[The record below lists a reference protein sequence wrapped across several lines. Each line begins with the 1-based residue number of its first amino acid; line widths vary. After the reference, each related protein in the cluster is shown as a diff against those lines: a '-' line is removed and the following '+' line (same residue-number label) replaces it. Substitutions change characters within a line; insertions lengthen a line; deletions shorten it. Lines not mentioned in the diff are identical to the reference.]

1 MMKVRHIKH
10 YPMKK
15 LICIILFLSV
25 HVVLF
30 SCAPKKPTAS
40 FTGTITSPE
49 NILREITRAGTIDKV
64 VTATARISINTPEGK
79 YSRTVAVVAR
89 RPSFLR
95 IEAIPIFGTPDFFLS
110 VNKKTLKVF
119 LPKEGNFYIGYASRK
134 NLFSFFQI
142 YLDADEIVSILTGS
156 PPAIGSD
163 NYILKGSLEGKLY
176 RIDILSEGKR
186 IQSLWIEPK
195 HHVMTRIEVLNEDGG
210 TGYSATFED
219 YQSVE
224 NTSFPKKV
232 KIIIEKPKKI
242 YTSIRY
248 SNIQISSKQEK
259 GLFDLFIPVGI
270 TPVFIE

>member
-1 MMKVRHIKH
+1 MKARHINH

-15 LICIILFLSV
+15 LACIILLLSV
-25 HVVLF
+25 HVMLF

-40 FTGTITSPE
+40 FTGTIPPPE

-142 YLDADEIVSILTGS
+142 YLDADEIVSILTGT
-156 PPAIGSD
+156 PPAIGSN

-210 TGYSATFED
+210 TGFSATFED
-219 YQSVE
+219 YHSVE

-232 KIIIEKPKKI
+232 KIIIEKPEKI

-259 GLFDLFIPVGI
+259 GLFDLFIPAGI

>member
-1 MMKVRHIKH
+1 MNHH
-10 YPMKK
+10 PMKK

-25 HVVLF
+25 QVVLF
-30 SCAPKKPTAS
+30 SCAPKKPTALP
-40 FTGTITSPE
+40 TETIPPPE
-49 NILREITRAGTIDKV
+49 NILRKITRAGTIDKV
-64 VTATARISINTPEGK
+64 VTATAKISINTPEGK

-110 VNKKTLKVF
+110 VNKRILKVF

-134 NLFSFFQI
+134 NLFSFFHT
-142 YLDADEIVSILTGS
+142 YLDADEIVSILTGT

-176 RIDILSEGKR
+176 RIDILSEDKR
-186 IQSLWIEPK
+186 IQSLWIDPK
-195 HHVMTRIEVLNEDGG
+195 HLVMTRIEVLNEDGG
-210 TGYSATFED
+210 AGYSASFED
-219 YQSVE
+219 YHSVE

-232 KIIIEKPKKI
+232 TITIEKPEKI

-259 GLFDLFIPVGI
+259 GLFDLFIPAGI